1 MTERIQPAFRPS
13 VAACLSVLSLTV
25 LSGGCGS
32 EKVPA
37 DSSSSPNPSQTGG
50 SAGVGAGGTSG
61 VQPIASNPPAFQP
74 APGMLRRLTRTQ
86 FRNAVRDVFGVEV
99 DIGQLEAD
107 SWNGNFA
114 VVGASTITSSEHGVE
129 QYHAAIETAVDAVFS
144 DAGKRSSFLGCE
156 PTGQEGDA
164 CVRGFLQELGLRA
177 WRRPLEAAEVDRL
190 SAVATKAATELGS
203 ATEGARWATVALFT
217 SPNFLYRPELGA
229 ASAGGSL
236 RFTGYELASR
246 LSFLLWNSLPDR
258 ALLDQA
264 ASGALATSEGIRAAA
279 TRLLDAPAGR
289 EAVGEFAEQY
299 MRLDRVLTQ
308 AKDPALFPE
317 YGPGLQAAMA
327 RDMRGTWEA
336 LAFDDRTSALE
347 LFSTPKVV
355 VNLELAQLY
364 GLDSTGL
371 GSSTF
376 EVRSLPADGPR
387 LGILGKA
394 AFLSQFANQKEGSPT
409 LRGKF
414 MRDALMCSPIP
425 PPPGDVDVVLDEP
438 PANMPQ
444 TKRQRLELHRTAA
457 ACAGCHSLM
466 DPLGL
471 PLETFDAIGRYRTTD
486 RGLPIDPSGDFD
498 GQPVADARSLGLTV
512 SGSSTVAQ
520 CLVRKY
526 YSYAVGHE
534 LRDVDGSV
542 LNALASSF
550 QASGYQLR
558 ELVLELVTNDAFSSV
573 APQP

>member
-1 MTERIQPAFRPS
+1 
-13 VAACLSVLSLTV
+13 
-25 LSGGCGS
+25 
-32 EKVPA
+32 
-37 DSSSSPNPSQTGG
+37 
-50 SAGVGAGGTSG
+50 
-61 VQPIASNPPAFQP
+61 
-74 APGMLRRLTRTQ
+74 MLRRLTRTQ
-86 FRNAVRDVFGVEV
+86 FRNAVRDVFGFEV
-99 DIGQLEAD
+99 DLGQLEAD

-114 VVGASTITSSEHGVE
+114 VVGAATITSSELGVE
-129 QYHAAIETAVDAVFS
+129 QYHAAIEKAVDAVFG
-144 DAGKRSSFLGCE
+144 DAGKRSAFIGCA
-156 PTGQEGDA
+156 PTGLEGDA
-164 CVRGFLQELGLRA
+164 CIRGFLQELGLRA

-190 SAVATKAATELGS
+190 AAVATKAATELGS
-203 ATEGARWATVALFT
+203 PTEGARWATVALFT

-246 LSFLLWNSLPDR
+246 LSFLVWNSLPDR

-264 ASGALATSEGIRAAA
+264 ASGALSTTEGLRAAA

-308 AKDPALFPE
+308 AKDPGLFPE
-317 YGPGLQAAMA
+317 YGPSLQAAMA

-336 LAFDDRTSALE
+336 LVFDDRTSALE

-364 GLDSTGL
+364 GLDPAGL

-376 EVRSLPADGPR
+376 EVRSLPVDGPR
-387 LGILGKA
+387 IGILGKA

-425 PPPGDVDVVLDEP
+425 PPPGDVDVVLEDP
-438 PANMPQ
+438 PADMPQ
-444 TKRQRLELHRTAA
+444 TKRQRLELHRTAK
-457 ACAGCHSLM
+457 ACAGCHALM

-512 SGSSTVAQ
+512 STSSTVAQ
-520 CLVRKY
+520 CLVSKY

-542 LNALASSF
+542 LNALATSF

-558 ELVLELVTNDAFSSV
+558 ELVLDLVTNDAFSSV